1 MTNVQKEL
9 FETEPEET
17 PFAASSYFSAG
28 AGHKEEEVAPFVP
41 ADIFQVSSAN
51 QELSLPQQQQHEIK
65 SEEGVVQQQQP
76 SDDTTAW
83 YLSELNR

>member
-1 MTNVQKEL
+1 M

-28 AGHKEEEVAPFVP
+28 SSHKEEEVAPFVP

-51 QELSLPQQQQHEIK
+51 QDLNLPQQQQQQQEIK
-65 SEEGVVQQQQP
+65 SEEEVVQQQQP
-76 SDDTTAW
+76 SDDNTAW